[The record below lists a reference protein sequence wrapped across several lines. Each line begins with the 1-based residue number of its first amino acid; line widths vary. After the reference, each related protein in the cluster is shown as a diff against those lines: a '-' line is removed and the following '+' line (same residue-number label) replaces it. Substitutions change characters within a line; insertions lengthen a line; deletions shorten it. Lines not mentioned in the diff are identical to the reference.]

1 MAAEANLGRLREL
14 ADVESRLA
22 RLEGAYEHLA
32 TKADLEKLRADL
44 TWRLFIGM
52 GIYMGLIVGILIAY
66 IEWRVV
72 G

>member
-1 MAAEANLGRLREL
+1 MAAEANLSGLEKVSALENR
-14 ADVESRLA
+14 VA
-22 RLEGAYEHLA
+22 RMEGAYEHLA

-52 GIYMGLIVGILIAY
+52 GVYLGLFIAY
-66 IEWRVV
+66 MEWRVV

>member
-1 MAAEANLGRLREL
+1 MGRLEKVSQ
-14 ADVESRLA
+14 VENRVA

-44 TWRLFIGM
+44 TWRLFVGM
-52 GIYMGLIVGILIAY
+52 GVWMGLFIAY

-72 G
+72 P

>member
-1 MAAEANLGRLREL
+1 MAVEANLSRLREL
-14 ADVESRLA
+14 ADVES

-44 TWRLFIGM
+44 TWRLFVGM
-52 GIYMGLIVGILIAY
+52 GIYFGLFVAY
-66 IEWRVV
+66 MEWRVV

>member
-1 MAAEANLGRLREL
+1 M
-14 ADVESRLA
+14 
-22 RLEGAYEHLA
+22 EGAYEHLA

-52 GIYMGLIVGILIAY
+52 GIYLGLFIAY
-66 IEWRVV
+66 MEWRVV

>member
-1 MAAEANLGRLREL
+1 MAAEANMSGL
-14 ADVESRLA
+14 ARVVEVEKRVA

-52 GIYMGLIVGILIAY
+52 GIYMGLIVAILIAY

-72 G
+72 